1 MNYLVDYI
9 EQYVEYPINNI
20 LKLREFTIKEINNNN
35 GLNEGLIKE
44 ISLQA
49 RQMIGLENEN
59 NEGLLFLLE
68 KNGAF
73 IFEKSLGIKTDAYSA
88 WTKKVTDLL

>member
-68 KNGAF
+68 KNHAS
-73 IFEKSLGIKTDAYSA
+73 IKNLSVLRQMLIVLGL
-88 WTKKVTDLL
+88 KKVTDLL